1 MATISPLVRPRV
13 NLTIFFFEQISQG
26 KVFDEVL
33 YRKES
38 HSKLENIDLCCSRC
52 LIGKIGQGKFNYHTH
67 RGWYRHITPPLQ
79 LVTIHSLF
87 QGHLGERSTSTK
99 EQRQDEIEK
108 CSVMMAIAIVVLF
121 FIFHLLDTWRRYPE
135 TNQSSDG

>member
-38 HSKLENIDLCCSRC
+38 HSKLENIDLYCSRC

-79 LVTIHSLF
+79 LVTIHSLL

-99 EQRQDEIEK
+99 EQRTRRNRE
-108 CSVMMAIAIVVLF
+108 VLSNDGHCYRCYV
-121 FIFHLLDTWRRYPE
+121 FHLLDTWRRYPE